1 MGYKME
7 NPRRETYTFYL
18 SAKDGNGNY
27 SDPTEINIQHAGI
40 QQLPQPEVDR
50 FFEAFVVHLPTPMT
64 KFSTQQ
70 VLPKNNNVGGKDV
83 LGYVLRLSRI
93 DDAGE
98 GESSYIEKKIPSG
111 RDTAMVEVPTKSEW
125 DLSLGAYDSVVH
137 PDHNPDSFEATFSD
151 PLAVSARQLD
161 DITDFADEL
170 RPLETVNSLPTLPD
184 DKYPNGIKIYNWSD
198 KKIYRQDNGS
208 WVQAVKA
215 ELDGQITETQISD
228 GAISTPKLQ
237 VNSISSDKI
246 QANAVT
252 AGQIEAGAIS
262 ADEIASN
269 AIISEKIASGEIFA
283 NHIQVDDLQAISGN
297 FSGELTATDTRI
309 YEGDYGGVLEFFN
322 GSNKLIEIGNTRSI
336 LNESSSDAG
345 IVKIY
350 DVWEDAKVGMFV
362 TPAKQGILALGHEN
376 SPSGDSISSLD
387 SSYLIGGR
395 NDRGAEFILRDQN
408 LDMGVTM
415 GADEDSNS
423 LQIHNPDGSD
433 IILSATNQS
442 SVSCE
447 LVEADEI
454 TATTKNFSIKHPDPE
469 KEEYKLYHS
478 AVETN
483 TEGDNLYRYSIEYK
497 SDEEITID
505 LPLYFKYL
513 NKKPQVF
520 VTPQGHFGTGYGNV
534 DDNKLTINCNENG
547 EYNVLVIATR
557 KDKNAIENWKG
568 AERHYKDDVLD
579 NAYARNK
586 KYDRLRED
594 PTKERSDK

>member
-1 MGYKME
+1 
-7 NPRRETYTFYL
+7 L
-18 SAKDGNGNY
+18 
-27 SDPTEINIQHAGI
+27 
-40 QQLPQPEVDR
+40 
-50 FFEAFVVHLPTPMT
+50 
-64 KFSTQQ
+64 
-70 VLPKNNNVGGKDV
+70 GG
-83 LGYVLRLSRI
+83 L
-93 DDAGE
+93 
-98 GESSYIEKKIPSG
+98 
-111 RDTAMVEVPTKSEW
+111 
-125 DLSLGAYDSVVH
+125 AYDNVV
-137 PDHNPDSFEATFSD
+137 EQAKLGT
-151 PLAVSARQLD
+151 
-161 DITDFADEL
+161 
-170 RPLETVNSLPTLPD
+170 TVISGGYINSSL
-184 DKYPNGIKIYNWSD
+184 
-198 KKIYRQDNGS
+198 
-208 WVQAVKA
+208 
-215 ELDGQITETQISD
+215 
-228 GAISTPKLQ
+228 
-237 VNSISSDKI
+237 
-246 QANAVT
+246 
-252 AGQIEAGAIS
+252 IS
-262 ADEIASN
+262 ADILTIGAGTSYESDYDPSTKETPNGAQEKASTAEQNAKEHTDTLENSLGDLAYDNVVEQAKLGTTVVDGGYIVTDLLNADRITTGTLNSDIIASN

-283 NHIQVDDLQAISGN
+283 YHIQVDDLQAISGN

-309 YEGDYGGVLEFFN
+309 YEGAYGGVLEFFN
-322 GSNKLIEIGNTRSI
+322 GSNKLIEIGNGRSTS
-336 LNESSSDAG
+336 NASSSDAG
-345 IVKIY
+345 IVKLY
-350 DVWEDAKVGMFV
+350 DVWEDEKVGMFV
-362 TPAKQGILALGHEN
+362 APAKQGILELGHEN
-376 SPSGDSISSLD
+376 SSSGDSLSSLE

-415 GADEDSNS
+415 GADEDHNS
-423 LQIHNPDGSD
+423 LQIHDHDGRD